1 MKKRINQC
9 FDNLKLFLRKL
20 SKKKAAAFIF
30 FYIALIA
37 GILLL
42 PERLHKFDNFFYD
55 LAQRNV
61 TRWLQPSDELAIVA
75 IDTETLEGVKQ
86 RWPWSRTTFAELISA
101 IDAHKPAAIL
111 LDIVFQHP
119 ENSDDGSGDRILA
132 QTIRKS
138 GKVALIN
145 YVDEVTTDVGK
156 SKRKYRCLKMFRDE
170 AFCEGYIHSYVDND
184 AKIRTFSL
192 YNKKWPK
199 KAA

>member
-111 LDIVFQHP
+111 LDIVF
-119 ENSDDGSGDRILA
+119 SIDSIITAVGMTDDIPIMVIAVCVAVFVMLVAATPLA
-132 QTIRKS
+132 SIS
-138 GKVALIN
+138 
-145 YVDEVTTDVGK
+145 
-156 SKRKYRCLKMFRDE
+156 RCTL
-170 AFCEGYIHSYVDND
+170 A
-184 AKIRTFSL
+184 
-192 YNKKWPK
+192 
-199 KAA
+199 